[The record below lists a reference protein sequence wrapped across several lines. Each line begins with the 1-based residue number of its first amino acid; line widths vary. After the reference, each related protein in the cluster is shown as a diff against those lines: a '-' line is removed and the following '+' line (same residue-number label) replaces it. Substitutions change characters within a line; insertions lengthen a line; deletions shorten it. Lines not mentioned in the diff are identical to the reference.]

1 MKKTLA
7 FVLAIV
13 LLIPMLA
20 SAYAADDIVTVQE
33 CGNGDCQMV
42 FWDDRDQLSDSQKEA
57 FAAAMAQLEDPLPAE
72 YSSVLF
78 AFHSVGESCGSCDVL
93 FLVNNAKDEEAEGAW
108 EAYRV
113 SKPVKKDAEI
123 IARQFVDGEWVR
135 KEASYNGTTILVKDM
150 EAAPTSLYQWTPGN
164 PNGPAQPVE
173 SPHVDPPEVV
183 FRGCDGCKIVS
194 WRNRDILAPAKKA
207 NLEEARVQLREAV
220 PEGFA
225 CRDLVYQD
233 VNDDCTA
240 CDIGMLMVGTEVID
254 EEAEA
259 EWVHEMK
266 EQGVCSGYRVSLSLE
281 GVSDV
286 AVKQYIN
293 KEWVEKE
300 VVVDLIGNS
309 VIIEAVVDGP
319 VAIFMK

>member
-7 FVLAIV
+7 LILIAVLMVTLSIC
-13 LLIPMLA
+13 
-20 SAYAADDIVTVQE
+20 AYAEDEIVTVKE
-33 CGNGDCQMV
+33 CGNCGMIL
-42 FWDDRDQLSDSQKEA
+42 WDDRDQLPDDKKEA
-57 FAAAMAQLEDPLPAE
+57 FADAKARLEEPLPAE
-72 YSSVLF
+72 YFNILF
-78 AFHSVGESCGSCDVL
+78 AFHSAEDGCDSCDVL
-93 FLVNNAKDEEAEGAW
+93 FFVNEAPDVEAAAGAC
-108 EAYRV
+108 EAYEV
-113 SKPVKKDAEI
+113 SAPVKKDAEV
-123 IARQFVDGEWVR
+123 IARQLIDGEWVR
-135 KEASYNGTTILVKDM
+135 KEAAFDGKTILVKDLVD
-150 EAAPTSLYQWTPGN
+150 APTSLYQWVPGN
-164 PNGPAQPVE
+164 PADSSKPIE
-173 SPHVDPPEVV
+173 SPHADPPEMI
-183 FRGCDGCKIVS
+183 FTGCDNCKIVS

-207 NLEEARVQLREAV
+207 NLEEARQQLREAV

-266 EQGVCSGYRVSLSLE
+266 AQGVCSGYRVSLSLE